1 MVASMGPTAGYMAVL
16 LFCLYIQESNAV
28 TAVYRRPALLWFIV
42 PVLLYW
48 ISRVWFLANRGQ
60 MQDDP
65 VKFALTDRRSWL
77 CAALATVVA
86 GFARFW

>member
-1 MVASMGPTAGYMAVL
+1 MWPACIALRVAA
-16 LFCLYIQESNAV
+16 
-28 TAVYRRPALLWFIV
+28 RFIV

-48 ISRVWFLANRGQ
+48 ISRVWFLAHRGQ

-65 VKFALTDRRSWL
+65 VKFALSDRRSWA

-86 GFARFW
+86 GLARFW